1 MRRLGVQ
8 TSLARQRRGPVSPS
22 PSHVG
27 LSGSSTAQQIPT
39 GRKLS
44 PKCRQNFS
52 AAATKWGG
60 EVEVSSAGRVRSRQ
74 HRGYRGVDIKIR
86 PDLWF
91 SSAWAANTRWRG
103 RSFVNVFKE
112 IWMWKVSHDNFFIV
126 FLHFSHSLLILTL
139 MSDPRLAWPR
149 LSLLTTLLMTLSA
162 TSAFQARGFGPFFS
176 PGYELD
182 HHRAHHSHQGY
193 QGYNNYHGYH
203 VHYAPGHRAYRS
215 LLYRSLPERLCVQQ
229 QTTISFIWKMLNM
242 WCW

>member
-1 MRRLGVQ
+1 
-8 TSLARQRRGPVSPS
+8 
-22 PSHVG
+22 
-27 LSGSSTAQQIPT
+27 
-39 GRKLS
+39 
-44 PKCRQNFS
+44 
-52 AAATKWGG
+52 
-60 EVEVSSAGRVRSRQ
+60 
-74 HRGYRGVDIKIR
+74 
-86 PDLWF
+86 
-91 SSAWAANTRWRG
+91 
-103 RSFVNVFKE
+103 
-112 IWMWKVSHDNFFIV
+112 
-126 FLHFSHSLLILTL
+126 

-215 LLYRSLPERLCVQQ
+215 LLYWSLPERLCVQQ

-242 WCW
+242 